1 MLNNNLFAF
10 VVTAVFS
17 LGFSIDSFAVTH
29 DTRSVSKTTTS
40 GSANNRTYTTERK
53 VYSKGHQVESSTTRT
68 TVKKK

>member
-1 MLNNNLFAF
+1 MFIKNMFSFIA
-10 VVTAVFS
+10 TAVFAV
-17 LGFSIDSFAVTH
+17 GFSIDSFAVTR